1 MNNNIT
7 DNLNKRKNWKTLEV
21 YKKTKVGILPND
33 WNVLPIEE
41 LVERIRKPVKVELN
55 KMYRQIGIRSHGKGI
70 FYKDEVSGFELGN
83 KAVFWI
89 EPKCFIVNIV
99 FAWELAVAKTT
110 QNEIGMI
117 ASHRFPMYKPLINML
132 NLDYLTYFFKSN
144 MGKHLLELASPG
156 GAGRNKTLSQKG
168 FFDLLIPIPRI
179 NEQEKIAEILS
190 TWDKSIELKEKLIEK
205 NKNQTRG
212 LMRTLLTGEVRLQ
225 GFGGEWREV
234 RLGDICNITTGKLD
248 ANAAVENGKYKFFT
262 CSKTDYLID
271 KYAFDTE
278 ALIIAGNGDI
288 GHIKYFNGKFNAYQ
302 RTYVL
307 DKFLGDTLYIK
318 NYMDYKFKMKVDIEK
333 QAGAM
338 PYIKI
343 DTLNSFIVRMPS
355 LENEQKAIATI
366 LNTSNKETELFQQE
380 LELLKLQKKGLMQ
393 LLLTGIVRVEN

>member
-1 MNNNIT
+1 LNNNIT